1 MTIRKASVAL
11 VLAAFL
17 LGVSSPHLVADQPK
31 LSTPKYVFLF
41 IGDGMGFE
49 QVKLAQAGL
58 THRGGGELRMT
69 RLPVKGSMKTRSAN
83 LPVTDSAAAATA
95 LARGRKTN
103 NGMIGQTPDGQ
114 RVESICK
121 AFVHAGMKV
130 GVLTSVGVNH
140 ATPAGFYGHA
150 ASRNQYNLIASQF
163 PASGINLLA
172 GCALLSEDKSQAVIL
187 EAWKKAGVQVV
198 EDVSAAASISKDA
211 ALAIIAPSMASNTI
225 ANGDLAHATAVAIDR
240 LYNPD
245 GFFIMVEGGAID
257 SAGHANM
264 AWRNL
269 NETLAFDR
277 AIEAAYRFY
286 VSHPDDTLII
296 VTADHETGGMSVLED
311 SLDIAR
317 QEEIA
322 NLSGKLED
330 LPKGD
335 ELTTDK
341 LTAAMV
347 DVFGI
352 AELSQDELAE
362 LSLIRV
368 LKVEKRHSAAVLACR
383 NIAQARAGVKWSTGG
398 HTGVDVPVY
407 AAGAGSEA
415 FAASQDNTDISR
427 KILEAC
433 KLSASLEP
441 VSN

>member
-17 LGVSSPHLVADQPK
+17 LGVSSPRLGADQPK
-31 LSTPKYVFLF
+31 VSTPKYVFLF

-114 RVESICK
+114 RVESICE
-121 AFVHAGMKV
+121 AFIHAGMKV

-150 ASRNQYNLIASQF
+150 ANRNQYNLIASQF

-172 GCALLSEDKSQAVIL
+172 GCALLSEDKSQALIL
-187 EAWKKAGVQVV
+187 EAWKKAGVGVV

-211 ALAIIAPSMASNTI
+211 ATVIIAGNMRSSTTTDS
-225 ANGDLAHATAVAIDR
+225 DLAHATAVAIDR
-240 LYNPD
+240 LYNPA

-257 SAGHANM
+257 SAGHENM
-264 AWRNL
+264 AWGVVI
-269 NETLAFDR
+269 ETLALDR

-286 VSHPDDTLII
+286 MSHPDETLII
-296 VTADHETGGMSVLED
+296 VTADHETGGLSVLD

-317 QEEIA
+317 QEEVSDQSNELA
-322 NLSGKLED
+322 R
-330 LPKGD
+330 LPNGD

-341 LTAAMV
+341 ITAAMV

-362 LSLIRV
+362 LSLVRA
-368 LKVEKRHSAAVLACR
+368 LKAEKRHSAAVRACR
-383 NIAQARAGVKWSTGG
+383 NIAQARAGAQWSTGG

-407 AAGAGSEA
+407 AIGVGSAA
-415 FAASQDNTDISR
+415 FAGNQDNTDIPR

-433 KLSASLEP
+433 KLSAILEP
-441 VSN
+441 VGN